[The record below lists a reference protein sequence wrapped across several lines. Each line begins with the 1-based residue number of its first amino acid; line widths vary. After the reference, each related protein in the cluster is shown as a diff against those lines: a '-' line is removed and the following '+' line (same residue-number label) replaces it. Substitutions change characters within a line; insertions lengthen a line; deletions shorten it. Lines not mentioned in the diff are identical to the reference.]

1 MFLLRGCGRGVL
13 VRLRFQPWHGHSGW
27 PFGLVSKREWPKSW
41 SVMGGHPLWTMR
53 RPPPRGASQVRLPI
67 VSCSSTRSLHR
78 LGATM
83 PAASRR
89 SCHLPEFGSA
99 HANAGLFIKR

>member
-1 MFLLRGCGRGVL
+1 MGTLDGLLDWFQKGSGRRVGA
-13 VRLRFQPWHGHSGW
+13 
-27 PFGLVSKREWPKSW
+27 
-41 SVMGGHPLWTMR
+41 VMGGHPLWTMR